1 MSIVPLQH
9 SDIIQFIRYHRA
21 RPFPTSTS
29 PTTPATNTMH
39 YSYILLL
46 LCGIASAKN
55 SKRGDFHFIRIY
67 GGRCVQVGGIK
78 TGPKWRIP
86 HTWQDDIK
94 DRLINSD
101 RNGLVWS
108 VVFVLTILDI
118 AVPLSLGLSIP
129 GPETLAR
136 FYNIC
141 LQPTTAID
149 D

>member
-46 LCGIASAKN
+46 LCGIASAEN

-94 DRLINSD
+94 DRLIK
-101 RNGLVWS
+101 
-108 VVFVLTILDI
+108 
-118 AVPLSLGLSIP
+118 ACPLGSSP
-129 GPETLAR
+129 RPEEAMMDHPENPCVSGKDGVQFFKVQL
-136 FYNIC
+136 
-141 LQPTTAID
+141 
-149 D
+149 